1 MERDNRRYGREEFP
15 ERSERSDFSE
25 FSDWEERAERTDRTQ
40 RTERRTSGSR
50 TGSSRRRHRTP
61 MRKQKRSAFSRS
73 MTYIL
78 AVCGVSILLALVGW
92 AMMGDVLALNK
103 EPLSATIT
111 VDNNRD
117 FDSVVKQLKD
127 TGIIKYKG
135 IFRLFSSVAHGE
147 DKIRPGT
154 YTLTTDMDY
163 RAILNNLGSRST
175 SRNTV
180 EVTITE
186 GMTERQ
192 IFQLLEEKGVSTVK
206 ELEEMAATHNYNFSF
221 LLDLPLG
228 DPTRL
233 EGYLFPDTY
242 EFYTGDD
249 PRFVLNKMLVN
260 FDAKVTD
267 DLRQQIWDKGYSIG
281 QMMTIASMIE
291 KEATIDDRTTVASV
305 IFNRLNNPYAGT
317 QGYLQVDATI
327 QYVLPEGQTVTQAD
341 YETVDSPYNTYLN
354 KGLPP
359 GPIANP
365 GMGSIMAAIN
375 PERTSYFYY
384 AVGDDGV
391 HHFFSS
397 YSEFQRFLAS

>member
-1 MERDNRRYGREEFP
+1 MERDNNRYNWDDYQDFDRRT
-15 ERSERSDFSE
+15 ERSD
-25 FSDWEERAERTDRTQ
+25 RAERTERGP
-40 RTERRTSGSR
+40 ERRSG
-50 TGSSRRRHRTP
+50 GSSRNAPRRRRRTP
-61 MRKQKRSAFSRS
+61 MRKKKQSAFSRS

-92 AMMGDVLALNK
+92 AVMGDVLALNK
-103 EPLSATIT
+103 DPLSATIT
-111 VDNNRD
+111 VDLDRD

-135 IFRLFSSVAHGE
+135 VFRIFSSMAGGE
-147 DKIRPGT
+147 EKIRPGT

-192 IFQLLEEKGVSTVK
+192 IFQLLEEKGVSTVE
-206 ELEEMAATHNYNFSF
+206 ELENMAATHNYNFSF
-221 LLDLPLG
+221 LQEIPLG
-228 DPTRL
+228 SPTRL

-249 PRFVLNKMLVN
+249 PKYVLNKMLVN

-267 DLRQQIWDKGYSIG
+267 DLRQKIWDKGYSIG
-281 QMMTIASMIE
+281 DIINIASMVE
-291 KEATIDDRTTVASV
+291 KEATSDDRTTVASV
-305 IFNRLNNPYAGT
+305 IFNRLNNPNGGT

-327 QYVLPEGQTVTQAD
+327 QYVLPEGQTVTRAD
-341 YETVDSPYNTYLN
+341 YDTVDSPYNTYRN

-359 GPIANP
+359 GPISNP
-365 GMGSIMAAIN
+365 GLGSILAAIN
-375 PERTSYFYY
+375 PERTNYFYY
-384 AVGDDGV
+384 ALGDDGI
-391 HHFFSS
+391 HHFFST
-397 YSEFQRFLAS
+397 YNEFQNFMNS

>member
-1 MERDNRRYGREEFP
+1 MERDNNQYNWDDYQDFDRRT
-15 ERSERSDFSE
+15 ERSERP
-25 FSDWEERAERTDRTQ
+25 
-40 RTERRTSGSR
+40 ERRSETRSSGR
-50 TGSSRRRHRTP
+50 RNNARRRTNRTP
-61 MRKQKRSAFSRS
+61 MRKKRRSAFSRS

-92 AMMGDVLALNK
+92 AVMGDVLALNK
-103 EPLSATIT
+103 EELSATIT
-111 VDNNRD
+111 VDNDRD
-117 FDSVVKQLKD
+117 FDNVVKQLKD

-135 IFRLFSSVAHGE
+135 MFRIFSAMANGE
-147 DKIRPGT
+147 EKIRPGT

-192 IFQLLEEKGVSTVK
+192 IFQLLEEKGVSTVE
-206 ELEEMAATHNYNFSF
+206 ELENMAATHNYNFSF
-221 LLDLPLG
+221 LQDIPLG
-228 DPTRL
+228 SPTRL

-249 PRFVLNKMLVN
+249 PKYVLNKMLVN

-267 DLRQQIWDKGYSIG
+267 DLRQKIWDKGYSIG
-281 QMMTIASMIE
+281 DIINIASMVE
-291 KEATIDDRTTVASV
+291 KEATSDDRTTVASV
-305 IFNRLNNPYAGT
+305 IYNRLNNPNGGT

-327 QYVLPEGQTVTQAD
+327 QYVLPEGQTVTRAD
-341 YETVDSPYNTYLN
+341 YETVDSPYNTYLY

-359 GPIANP
+359 GPISNP
-365 GMGSIMAAIN
+365 GRGAIMAAIN
-375 PERTSYFYY
+375 PEHTNYFYY
-384 AVGDDGV
+384 ALGDDGV
-391 HHFFSS
+391 HHFFST
-397 YSEFQRFLAS
+397 YNEFQNFMNS

>member
-1 MERDNRRYGREEFP
+1 MERDNRRYGREEYP
-15 ERSERSDFSE
+15 ERSDRSGYDDWGERGDRPERSP
-25 FSDWEERAERTDRTQ
+25 RP
-40 RTERRTSGSR
+40 ERRRESRSGSR
-50 TGSSRRRHRTP
+50 SSHRRHRTP
-61 MRKQKRSAFSRS
+61 MRKKKRSAFSRS

-92 AMMGDVLALNK
+92 SVMGDVLALNK
-103 EPLSATIT
+103 EELSATIT

-127 TGIIKYKG
+127 TGIIRYKG
-135 IFRLFSSVAHGE
+135 VFRIFSGLAHGE

-192 IFQLLEEKGVSTVK
+192 IFQLLEEKGVSTVA
-206 ELEEMAATHNYNFSF
+206 ELEDMAANHDYNFSF
-221 LLDLPLG
+221 LQDIPLG
-228 DPTRL
+228 SATRL
-233 EGYLFPDTY
+233 EGFLFPDTY
-242 EFYTGDD
+242 EFYTGED
-249 PRFVLNKMLVN
+249 PKYAINKMLVN
-260 FDAKVTD
+260 FDAKLTD
-267 DLRQQIWDKGYSIG
+267 DLRQKIWDREYSI
-281 QMMTIASMIE
+281 QAMLTVASMIE
-291 KEATIDDRTTVASV
+291 KEATADDRGLVASV
-305 IFNRLNNPYAGT
+305 IYNRLNYPRGGT

-327 QYVLPEGQTVTQAD
+327 QYVLPEGQTVTQSD

-365 GMGSIMAAIN
+365 GMGSILAAIN
-375 PERTSYFYY
+375 PEQTNYFYY
-384 AVGDDGV
+384 ALGDDGT
-391 HHFFSS
+391 HHFFST
-397 YSEFQRFLAS
+397 YNEFQRFLAS

>member
-1 MERDNRRYGREEFP
+1 MERDNRRYGWDEYPEFD
-15 ERSERSDFSE
+15 RSD
-25 FSDWEERAERTDRTQ
+25 RAERPE
-40 RTERRTSGSR
+40 RTERRSGSR
-50 TGSSRRRHRTP
+50 SSRPPARRHRTP
-61 MRKQKRSAFSRS
+61 MRKKRRSAFSQS

-92 AMMGDVLALNK
+92 AVMGDVLALNK
-103 EPLSATIT
+103 DELSATIT
-111 VDNNRD
+111 VDNDRD
-117 FDSVVKQLKD
+117 FDNVVKQLKD
-127 TGIIKYKG
+127 TGVIRFKG
-135 IFRLFSSVAHGE
+135 VFRLFSAMAHGE

-154 YTLTTDMDY
+154 YTLTSDMDY

-192 IFQLLEEKGVSTVK
+192 IFQLLEEKGVSTVP
-206 ELEEMAATHNYNFSF
+206 ELEEMAANHNYNFSF
-221 LLDLPLG
+221 LQDLPLG
-228 DPTRL
+228 SATRL

-249 PRFVLNKMLVN
+249 PKLVINKMLVN

-291 KEATIDDRTTVASV
+291 KEATLDDRGTVASV
-305 IFNRLNNPYAGT
+305 IYNRLNNPRGGT

-327 QYVLPEGQTVTQAD
+327 QYVLPEGQTVTRSD

-365 GMGSIMAAIN
+365 GLGSIMAAIN

-384 AVGDDGV
+384 ALGDDGV
-391 HHFFSS
+391 HHFFST
-397 YSEFQRFLAS
+397 YNEFQRFTYG

>member
-1 MERDNRRYGREEFP
+1 MERDNNQFNWDDYQDFDRRT
-15 ERSERSDFSE
+15 ERSERP
-25 FSDWEERAERTDRTQ
+25 
-40 RTERRTSGSR
+40 ERRSETRSG
-50 TGSSRRRHRTP
+50 TGRYSARRRANRTP
-61 MRKQKRSAFSRS
+61 MRKKKPSAFSRS

-92 AMMGDVLALNK
+92 AVMGDVLALNK
-103 EPLSATIT
+103 DPLSATIT
-111 VDNNRD
+111 VDNDRD

-135 IFRLFSSVAHGE
+135 VFRMFSSMAHGE

-192 IFQLLEEKGVSTVK
+192 IFQLLEEKGVSTVE
-206 ELEEMAATHNYNFSF
+206 ELENMAATHNYNFSF
-221 LLDLPLG
+221 LQDIPLG
-228 DPTRL
+228 SPTRL

-249 PRFVLNKMLVN
+249 PKYVINKMLVN
-260 FDAKVTD
+260 FDAKLTD

-281 QMMTIASMIE
+281 DIINIASMVE
-291 KEATIDDRTTVASV
+291 KEATSDDRTTVASV
-305 IFNRLNNPYAGT
+305 IFNRLNNPHGGT
-317 QGYLQVDATI
+317 QGHLQVDATI
-327 QYVLPEGQTVTQAD
+327 QYVLPEGQTVTARTTTPWTAPITPTSTGACPPD
-341 YETVDSPYNTYLN
+341 PSPT
-354 KGLPP
+354 PAW
-359 GPIANP
+359 GPSWRPSTRSAP
-365 GMGSIMAAIN
+365 TTSTTPWATTASTTSSA
-375 PERTSYFYY
+375 PTTSSRTS
-384 AVGDDGV
+384 
-391 HHFFSS
+391 
-397 YSEFQRFLAS
+397 

>member
-1 MERDNRRYGREEFP
+1 MERDNRRYGDYP
-15 ERSERSDFSE
+15 ERSDRLDRMERSD
-25 FSDWEERAERTDRTQ
+25 RADRPE
-40 RTERRTSGSR
+40 RTERRGGSR
-50 TGSSRRRHRTP
+50 AAPSRRRYRTP
-61 MRKQKRSAFSRS
+61 MRKKRRSAFSRS

-92 AMMGDVLALNK
+92 AVMGDVLALNK
-103 EPLSATIT
+103 EELSATIT
-111 VDNNRD
+111 VDNDRD
-117 FDSVVKQLKD
+117 FDNVVRQLKD

-135 IFRLFSSVAHGE
+135 VFRLFSSMAHGE

-192 IFQLLEEKGVSTVK
+192 IFQLLEEKGVSTVA
-206 ELEEMAATHNYNFSF
+206 ELEDMAATHNYAFSF
-221 LLDLPLG
+221 LQDLPLG
-228 DPTRL
+228 SATRL

-249 PRFVLNKMLVN
+249 PKFVINKMLVN

-291 KEATIDDRTTVASV
+291 KEATTDDRGTVASV
-305 IFNRLNNPYAGT
+305 IYNRLNNPYGGT

-327 QYVLPEGQTVTQAD
+327 QYVLPEGQTVTRAD

-365 GMGSIMAAIN
+365 GLGAIMAAIN
-375 PERTSYFYY
+375 PERTNYFYY
-384 AVGDDGV
+384 ALGDDGV

-397 YSEFQRFLAS
+397 YNEFQRFMNS

>member
-1 MERDNRRYGREEFP
+1 MERDNRRYSREDTP
-15 ERSERSDFSE
+15 ERSARG
-25 FSDWEERAERTDRTQ
+25 ERTE
-40 RTERRTSGSR
+40 RTERRSSR
-50 TGSSRRRHRTP
+50 AASSRRRYRTP
-61 MRKQKRSAFSRS
+61 MRKKKRSAFSRS

-78 AVCGVSILLALVGW
+78 AVCGVSILLALIGW
-92 AMMGDVLALNK
+92 GVANDVLALNK
-103 EPLSATIT
+103 EELSATIT
-111 VDNNRD
+111 VDNDRD
-117 FDSVVKQLKD
+117 FDNVVKQLKD
-127 TGIIKYKG
+127 TGIIKFKG
-135 IFRLFSSVAHGE
+135 VFRIFSAMAGGE
-147 DKIRPGT
+147 EKIRPGT

-186 GMTERQ
+186 GITVRQ
-192 IFQLLEEKGVSTVK
+192 IFQLLEEKGVSTVS
-206 ELEEMAATHNYNFSF
+206 ELEDMAANHNYNFSF
-221 LLDLPLG
+221 LQEIPLG
-228 DPTRL
+228 SATRL

-249 PRFVLNKMLVN
+249 PKLVINKMLVN

-267 DLRQQIWDKGYSIG
+267 DLRQEILNKGYTI
-281 QMMTIASMIE
+281 QDMIIIASMIE
-291 KEATIDDRTTVASV
+291 KEATADDRTTVSSV
-305 IFNRLNNPYAGT
+305 IFNRVNNPHAGT

-327 QYVLPEGQTVTQAD
+327 QYVLPEGQTVTRAD

-365 GMGSIMAAIN
+365 GLGSIMAAIN

-384 AVGDDGV
+384 ALGDDGV
-391 HHFFSS
+391 HHFFSN
-397 YSEFQRFLAS
+397 YSEFQRFMNG

>member
-1 MERDNRRYGREEFP
+1 MERDNRRYSREDDRSQLP
-15 ERSERSDFSE
+15 DRSERSER
-25 FSDWEERAERTDRTQ
+25 
-40 RTERRTSGSR
+40 TERRSDR
-50 TGSSRRRHRTP
+50 NRRRSRTP

-78 AVCGVSILLALVGW
+78 AVCGVSILLALVLW
-92 AMMGDVLALNK
+92 NIANDVLALNK
-103 EPLSATIT
+103 DEVSATIT
-111 VDNNRD
+111 VDNDRD
-117 FDSVVKQLKD
+117 FDSVVRQLKD
-127 TGIIKYKG
+127 TGIIRYKG
-135 IFRLFSSVAHGE
+135 MFNLFSSMVNGE

-186 GMTERQ
+186 GMTVRQ
-192 IFQLLEEKGVSTVK
+192 IFQLLEEKGVSTVA
-206 ELEEMAATHNYNFSF
+206 ELEDMAANHNYNFSF
-221 LLDLPLG
+221 LLDIPLG
-228 DPTRL
+228 SATRL

-267 DLRQQIWDKGYSIG
+267 EMRQQIWDKGYSIG

-291 KEATIDDRTTVASV
+291 KEATSEDRGLVASV
-305 IFNRLNNPYAGT
+305 IYNRLNNPRGGT

-327 QYVLPEGQTVTQAD
+327 QYVLPEGQTVTQSD

-359 GPIANP
+359 GPISNP
-365 GMGSIMAAIN
+365 GLGSIMAAIN
-375 PERTSYFYY
+375 PEQTYYFYY
-384 AVGDDGV
+384 ALGDDGT
-391 HHFFSS
+391 HHFFST
-397 YSEFQRFLAS
+397 YSEFQNFLHS